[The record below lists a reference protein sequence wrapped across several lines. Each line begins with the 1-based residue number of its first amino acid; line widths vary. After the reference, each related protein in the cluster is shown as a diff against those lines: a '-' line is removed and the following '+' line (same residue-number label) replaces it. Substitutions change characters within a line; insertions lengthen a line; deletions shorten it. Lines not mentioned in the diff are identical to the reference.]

1 MRPSS
6 TDKSKNDYNS
16 ETCEVLPLLAHSGIK
31 LGQLGRS
38 KKLQWFERTYEELW
52 AWSGEASDPWFMRL
66 RLVSQKTEEVQG
78 VKSEMCLK
86 DLEMNIDPDILP
98 AHKHVGCTCSWL
110 YSLHKDVKRCL
121 GTCTGSCVLG
131 PSGSTLAEL
140 QVWVVRPNYLE
151 TIVMLSARMVL
162 SHRT

>member
-1 MRPSS
+1 
-6 TDKSKNDYNS
+6 
-16 ETCEVLPLLAHSGIK
+16 
-31 LGQLGRS
+31 
-38 KKLQWFERTYEELW
+38 
-52 AWSGEASDPWFMRL
+52 MRL

-121 GTCTGSCVLG
+121 GDQSPVLV
-131 PSGSTLAEL
+131 P
-140 QVWVVRPNYLE
+140 VC
-151 TIVMLSARMVL
+151 
-162 SHRT
+162 